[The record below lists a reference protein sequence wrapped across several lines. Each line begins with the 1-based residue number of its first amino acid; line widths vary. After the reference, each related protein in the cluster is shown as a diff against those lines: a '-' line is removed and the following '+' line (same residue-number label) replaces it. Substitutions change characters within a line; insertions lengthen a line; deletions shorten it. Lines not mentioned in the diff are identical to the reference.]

1 MSTCSRQNISST
13 EIVDRYLS
21 FFREHDHYELP
32 GSPLVG
38 SGNGTSFVI
47 AGMQPLLPYLRGLVT
62 PPSHRLTSLQRCLR
76 TDDIDMVGTN
86 GRKNTS
92 FHMLG
97 NWSVGDY
104 GRREAITMALEL
116 LLDRFGLDIATLW
129 VTVFAGDPE
138 LCILPDEAAIEE
150 WLRVG
155 IPRERI
161 VPLGSEDNLWEM
173 GSGIGPCGPCSEIFV
188 DRGPAFGCGSPTCQ
202 PGCSCERYMETWNL
216 VFMDF
221 ERLPGGALVSLP
233 LRNVDTGLGLER
245 FATVLQGAESNF
257 SIDLFL
263 PASERLTELMPV
275 QRTDDSSIER
285 RARRIVLDHTRAVIL
300 AGLAG
305 VEPGRDGRNSVIRRL
320 IRRAARQGRLLGIQG
335 PFLGELVEPLAQGH
349 GALFTT
355 EEHTRLPFLRDV
367 VTHEERLFARVL
379 TNGLRYLEQLKP
391 DHDHVVL
398 GERLFRLHAEKG
410 FPADLAAEIL
420 SERGINVDWSSYEHS
435 LEDHRRISRVSAEKH
450 FRDL

>member
-1 MSTCSRQNISST
+1 MNTYGIQYVSST
-13 EIVDRYLS
+13 EIVNQYLS
-21 FFREHDHYELP
+21 FFREHNHYELP
-32 GSPLVG
+32 SSPLVMP
-38 SGNGTSFVI
+38 GNGTSFVI
-47 AGMQPLLPYLRGLVT
+47 AGMQPLLPYLRGLTT

-76 TDDIDMVGTN
+76 TDDVDVVGTN

-116 LLDRFGLDIATLW
+116 LLDRFGLDASMLW

-161 VPLGSEDNLWEM
+161 VSLGVEDNLWEM
-173 GSGIGPCGPCSEIFV
+173 GNSIGPCGPCSEIFV
-188 DRGPAFGCGSPTCQ
+188 DRGPAFGCGSPTCR
-202 PGCSCERYMETWNL
+202 PGCSCERYLEIWNL
-216 VFMDF
+216 VFMEF
-221 ERLPGGALVSLP
+221 ERLPSGALVSLP
-233 LRNVDTGLGLER
+233 QRNVDTGMGLER
-245 FATVLQGAESNF
+245 VATVLQGAESNF

-263 PASERLTELMPV
+263 PASERLTELG
-275 QRTDDSSIER
+275 QFQETGDSAIER
-285 RARRIVLDHTRAVIL
+285 RARRIILDHTRAVLL

-320 IRRAARQGRLLGIQG
+320 IRRAVRQGRLLGIQG
-335 PFLGELVEPLAQGH
+335 PFLSELVEPLAQGH
-349 GALFTT
+349 GTLFTT
-355 EEHTRLPFLRDV
+355 EEHAHMPSLRRV
-367 VTHEERLFARVL
+367 IAHEETLFARVL
-379 TNGLRYLEQLKP
+379 TTGLRYLEQLEP
-391 DHDHVVL
+391 DNNNIVS
-398 GERLFRLHAEKG
+398 GEHLFRLHAEKG

-420 SERGINVDWSSYEHS
+420 SERGITVDWSSYEHS

-450 FRDL
+450 FRGI

>member
-1 MSTCSRQNISST
+1 MSTYSKQNVSST
-13 EIVDRYLS
+13 EIVDQYLS

-38 SGNGTSFVI
+38 PGNGTSFVI

-86 GRKNTS
+86 GCKNTS

-97 NWSVGDY
+97 NWSVGNY

-116 LLDRFGLDIATLW
+116 LLDRFGLNIANLW

-188 DRGPAFGCGSPTCQ
+188 DRGPVFGCGSPTCQ

-349 GALFTT
+349 GALFTV
-355 EEHTRLPFLRDV
+355 EEHARLPFLRDV
-367 VTHEERLFARVL
+367 ITREERLFARVL
-379 TNGLRYLEQLKP
+379 TDGLRYLEQLKP
-391 DHDHVVL
+391 DHDHIVS

-450 FRDL
+450 FRGI